1 VPACGGFFNGVSPL
15 VDDTPEPCLS
25 DKRHPIIEVFL
36 STLIGGDIR
45 LVRVMS
51 SPKGAWR
58 IQQKTQISDR
68 GDFMQTLPRGFVAGL
83 IATGVLSAV
92 LLIQASLGALPQ
104 VNMIAMLATLVSASM
119 LVGWI
124 AHFVIGALLWGLLY
138 ALIYPRIPGRGP
150 VAKALAFAVGA
161 WLAMMILLLP
171 ATGAG
176 LFGLAIGL
184 SAPIAT
190 LVLHLLWGAVLGA
203 AFARL

>member
-1 VPACGGFFNGVSPL
+1 
-15 VDDTPEPCLS
+15 
-25 DKRHPIIEVFL
+25 
-36 STLIGGDIR
+36 
-45 LVRVMS
+45 
-51 SPKGAWR
+51 
-58 IQQKTQISDR
+58 
-68 GDFMQTLPRGFVAGL
+68 MQTLPRGFVAGL

-176 LFGLAIGL
+176 RRAVRAGDRAVGADRHAGAPSALGRGTWRGLCEAL
-184 SAPIAT
+184 TAC
-190 LVLHLLWGAVLGA
+190 HEQ
-203 AFARL
+203 